1 MAAAAHHLPLG
12 TQRLAPTRHGG
23 GSSSSSPLLPSLH
36 PASRCPSRPGQ
47 PAVRFQAPPATARA
61 ERAAGF
67 TARVAFN
74 PSGNYDL
81 SLSMDQDD
89 APQVQPPPPPTEGR
103 FEIVLNNETIRTL
116 DLSPVQEALGDLSS
130 LTAADSKALLERTVG
145 FTINYEREDQYDTRE
160 LSELPEIRL
169 WFVRLDAAYPWFPV
183 VLDWRAGELA
193 RYTAMLVPH
202 QMSTRLG
209 VVFNPEALELFV
221 MKKVFAV
228 DMWLK
233 QQNHPKPRLKAA
245 DMGRMLG
252 FGIGD
257 ELFDLIEKYPVNP
270 S

>member
-1 MAAAAHHLPLG
+1 MAATAAHHMPVVPHC
-12 TQRLAPTRHGG
+12 LAPMRH
-23 GSSSSSPLLPSLH
+23 SSSCSPSLH
-36 PASRCPSRPGQ
+36 PASRRSVAGR
-47 PAVRFQAPPATARA
+47 PPAQLQVAPARG
-61 ERAAGF
+61 ERAAGL

-74 PSGNYDL
+74 PSGDFDL

-103 FEIVLNNETIRTL
+103 FEIVLNKDIIRAL

-130 LTAADSKALLERTVG
+130 LTAEFPD
-145 FTINYEREDQYDTRE
+145 
-160 LSELPEIRL
+160 IRL

-193 RYTAMLVPH
+193 RYAAMLVPH
-202 QMSTRLG
+202 QMSVRLG

-228 DMWLK
+228 DAWRK
-233 QQNHPKPRLKAA
+233 QQDHPKPRLKMA
-245 DMGRMLG
+245 DMARMLG
-252 FGIGD
+252 YGIGD
-257 ELFDLIEKYPVNP
+257 ELFDLIEKHPVHP

>member
-1 MAAAAHHLPLG
+1 MAAVARHLPVSPH
-12 TQRLAPTRHGG
+12 RLAPARH
-23 GSSSSSPLLPSLH
+23 GSSSASPLSLH
-36 PASRCPSRPGQ
+36 TAQSGCSCPWKP
-47 PAVRFQAPPATARA
+47 PAVRFHAPAAA
-61 ERAAGF
+61 RAAGLA
-67 TARVAFN
+67 ARVAFN
-74 PSGNYDL
+74 PSGDYDL
-81 SLSMDQDD
+81 SLSVDQDD

-103 FEIVLNNETIRTL
+103 FEIVINNDNIRTL
-116 DLSPVQEALGDLSS
+116 DLSPVHETLGDLNS
-130 LTAADSKALLERTVG
+130 LTPAESRNLLDQTVG

-160 LSELPEIRL
+160 LSELPDIRL

-193 RYTAMLVPH
+193 RYAAMLVPH

-209 VVFNPEALELFV
+209 VVFNPESLELFV

-228 DMWLK
+228 ESWLK

-257 ELFDLIEKYPVNP
+257 ELFDLIDKYPVPP